1 MEMLVILYQV
11 CFLGASFVAK
21 IVLEKD
27 DTRKYFIFLGQ
38 NGRKSQKNIIFVII
52 KLQEVTSVSV

>member
-1 MEMLVILYQV
+1 MMVILSQV
-11 CFLGASFVAK
+11 CFLKASFVAK
-21 IVLEKD
+21 IMLGKD